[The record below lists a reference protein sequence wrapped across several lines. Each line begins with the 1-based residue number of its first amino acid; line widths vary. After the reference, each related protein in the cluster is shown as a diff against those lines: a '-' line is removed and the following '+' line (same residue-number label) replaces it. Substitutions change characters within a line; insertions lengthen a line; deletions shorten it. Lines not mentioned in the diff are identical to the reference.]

1 MPLNHLL
8 LNTKI
13 KMHLSNGFFLFLNT
27 VHLFIASTLTISPKD
42 EGLVRFHFSWLVQ
55 FQWQRLLIAFILL
68 LIQVI
73 ITYLVLWW
81 RFRQA
86 KLIQITEF
94 GLVGENH
101 FLIKNSLRLDPKD
114 IYKMVI
120 DLAREFKLKSIKRVY
135 LSNTNIPNALTI
147 DVVPLP
153 FLRSSWIVLDANI
166 IEILDKK
173 EIKAIIAHELAHIK
187 KLDSIV
193 NIYRFGIN
201 YFVFVAYSLQ
211 LLQMIYI
218 IIADAPEVW
227 NIVLRIA
234 LLLLLILAMWFLTII
249 NRWLMNF
256 SRQQA
261 ELLADYT
268 AGKFIGRNTIIN
280 ALIILGQ
287 RIDVVVA
294 FGAEFKWLGKREGKS
309 NVTREFL
316 QGIRDLPPQELSK
329 EFSRQKALYIY
340 VVQRLKN
347 LRDALLLPL
356 SDSKIDTFAQ
366 KACEELMK
374 LREKELKRLLTNDNH
389 LAEKLSQQITN
400 WAVMGTNSDQFLND
414 EEIEQLVAAIKN
426 NPDKELFEA
435 DFQVQQELLPVD
447 HPTIRSRILFLFD
460 TLK

>member
-13 KMHLSNGFFLFLNT
+13 KMHLSNGFFLFLNA

-218 IIADAPEVW
+218 IIADEPEVW

-261 ELLADYT
+261 ELLA
-268 AGKFIGRNTIIN
+268 
-280 ALIILGQ
+280 
-287 RIDVVVA
+287 
-294 FGAEFKWLGKREGKS
+294 
-309 NVTREFL
+309 
-316 QGIRDLPPQELSK
+316 
-329 EFSRQKALYIY
+329 
-340 VVQRLKN
+340 
-347 LRDALLLPL
+347 
-356 SDSKIDTFAQ
+356 
-366 KACEELMK
+366 
-374 LREKELKRLLTNDNH
+374 
-389 LAEKLSQQITN
+389 
-400 WAVMGTNSDQFLND
+400 
-414 EEIEQLVAAIKN
+414 
-426 NPDKELFEA
+426 
-435 DFQVQQELLPVD
+435 
-447 HPTIRSRILFLFD
+447 
-460 TLK
+460 